1 MTQLD
6 EIFKRTSSGKI
17 QTWSMEINGNK
28 YRTVTGLQGG
38 QKVVSAWT
46 TCAGKNLGKKN
57 ATSPEEQ
64 ALLEAMAKRKKKL
77 EKEYKED
84 ISQVD
89 NIDYPEPMSAHTYKK
104 GSFKGPAY
112 IQYKFDGVRS
122 KGTAS
127 GLFSRYGKPFVAC
140 PHITDVLA
148 PVFAEYPD
156 LVLDG
161 ELYNH
166 SLKDDFD
173 ELISCIK
180 QPKPTQADFDKS
192 KGIVQYHVYDIMDTT
207 RNFSER
213 YKELEDIVTKINNP
227 IIQLAPT
234 YLVNTEEE
242 LDEYYVKFLEEGYE
256 GQMIRQDAPYEHK
269 RTNNLLKRKE
279 FIDDEF
285 ELVDIT
291 EGKGNRAGMAGKVWI
306 KLHQPTTEG
315 VTTCEANPKGGNAFY
330 KRLLAE
336 KDSIIG
342 KMCTIRFQNY
352 TPKNS
357 LRFPR
362 MISIRDY
369 E

>member
-1 MTQLD
+1 
-6 EIFKRTSSGKI
+6 
-17 QTWSMEINGNK
+17 MEIDGGK
-28 YRTVTGLQGG
+28 YRTVSGLQGG
-38 QKVVSAWT
+38 QKVISAWT
-46 TCAGKNLGKKN
+46 TCTGKNLGKTN

-84 ISQVD
+84 ITQVD
-89 NIDYPEPMSAHTYKK
+89 NIDYPEPMSAHTYK
-104 GSFKGPAY
+104 GVFEGPYYYTQAKY
-112 IQYKFDGVRS
+112 DGVRC
-122 KGTAS
+122 KATKD

-140 PHITDVLA
+140 PHITDALA
-148 PVFAEYPD
+148 PVFANHPE

-166 SLKDDFD
+166 ELKDDFD

-180 QPKPTQADFDKS
+180 QQKPTQSDFAKS
-192 KGIVQYHVYDIMDTT
+192 RNIVQYHMYDIMDTSI
-207 RNFSER
+207 NFDDR
-213 YKELEDIVTKINNP
+213 LRKLEEVIPTIFNNVLHIV
-227 IIQLAPT
+227 PT
-234 YLVNTEEE
+234 YLVKTKEE
-242 LDEYYVKFLEEGYE
+242 LDEYYSKFLEEGYE
-256 GQMIRQDAPYEHK
+256 GQMIRKNAPYEHK
-269 RTNNLLKRKE
+269 RTNALLKRKE

-291 EGKGNRAGMAGKVWI
+291 EGKGNRAGMAGKVWV
-306 KLHQPTTEG
+306 KLHKPTTEG
-315 VTTCEANPKGGNAFY
+315 ITTCEANPKGGNAFY

-342 KMCTIRFQNY
+342 KKCTIRFQNY
-352 TPKNS
+352 TPKGS

-362 MISIRDY
+362 MICIRSY